1 MIRKSRRGVVDFPL
15 LRGYIRTAM
24 TNLLESIG
32 QYVMEALTSAGRG
45 AELLRSIFMQLP
57 HTWKMRGEIIE
68 QMHIVAVGSLPLVIV
83 TSVFVGAVTAVQAV
97 YQMQAYVPMKFLG
110 TVISKSVFIE
120 LGPVLMALVVGSRLC
135 ANYAAEL
142 GTMKV
147 TEQLDAMSIMAIDPV
162 RYLAMPR
169 FLAAVLMIPV
179 ITIFCDTIAIFGGY
193 AASVLTMD
201 VTSTTFIEGLRM
213 FYETTDLVG
222 GLIKSL
228 IFGGIIAMS
237 GIYFGFN
244 TRGGAEGVGRATM
257 TAVVGSCLSV
267 LVADYL
273 LAIVLFQIIFQK

>member
-1 MIRKSRRGVVDFPL
+1 MTTLIENIGRNVYNGFASAGKGVIL
-15 LRGYIRTAM
+15 LRAILIATLQA
-24 TNLLESIG
+24 
-32 QYVMEALTSAGRG
+32 
-45 AELLRSIFMQLP
+45 
-57 HTWKMRGEIIE
+57 WKMRREILE
-68 QMHIVAVGSLPLVIV
+68 QMHVVLVGSMPLVIV

-135 ANYAAEL
+135 AFYAAEL

-162 RYLAMPR
+162 SYLAMPR
-169 FLAAVLMIPV
+169 FWAAVLMIPMV
-179 ITIFCDTIAIFGGY
+179 TIFCDVIAIIGGY
-193 AASVLTMD
+193 LASVVTLD
-201 VTSTTFIEGLRM
+201 VSSGVFIEGLQM
-213 FYETTDLVG
+213 FYKHTDILG
-222 GLIKSL
+222 GLIKSFV
-228 IFGGIIAMS
+228 FGAIIALS

-244 TRGGAEGVGRATM
+244 TQGGAEGVGRATM

-273 LAIVLFQIIFQK
+273 LAIVLFQIIFEK

>member
-1 MIRKSRRGVVDFPL
+1 M
-15 LRGYIRTAM
+15 TAI
-24 TNLLESIG
+24 LASIG
-32 QYVMEALTSAGRG
+32 RVVNDGLSGAGRG
-45 AELLRSIFMQLP
+45 LLLLRAIILQTP
-57 HTWKMRGEIIE
+57 HAWRMRREILE
-68 QMHIVAVGSLPLVIV
+68 QMQVVAIGSLPLVIV
-83 TSVFVGAVTAVQAV
+83 TSIFVGAVTAVQAV

-147 TEQLDAMSIMAIDPV
+147 TEQLDAMTIMAIDPT

-169 FLAAVLMIPV
+169 FLASLLMIPV
-179 ITIFCDTIAIFGGY
+179 VTIFCDAIAIIGGY
-193 AASVLTMD
+193 VASVMTLD
-201 VTSTTFIEGLRM
+201 VSSGVFIEGLQM
-213 FYETTDLVG
+213 FYKHSDLLG
-222 GLIKSL
+222 GLIKSFV
-228 IFGGIIAMS
+228 FGGIIAMS

-244 TRGGAEGVGRATM
+244 TKGGAEGVGRATM

-273 LAIVLFQIIFQK
+273 LAIVLFQIVFEKT

>member
-1 MIRKSRRGVVDFPL
+1 
-15 LRGYIRTAM
+15 M

-201 VTSTTFIEGLRM
+201 VTSATFIEGLRM

>member
-1 MIRKSRRGVVDFPL
+1 MGAGSVDFP
-15 LRGYIRTAM
+15 GPAVYIRLIMTALIA
-24 TNLLESIG
+24 NLGREVLKNLS
-32 QYVMEALTSAGRG
+32 SAGRG
-45 AELLRSIFMQLP
+45 VLLFRSIVLQLH
-57 HTWKMRGEIIE
+57 HTWRLRREVVA
-68 QMHIVAVGSLPLVIV
+68 QMHVVAVGSLPLVIV

-147 TEQLDAMSIMAIDPV
+147 TEQLDAMNIMAIDPV
-162 RYLAMPR
+162 RYLAVPR
-169 FLAAVLMIPV
+169 FVAAVLMIPV
-179 ITIFCDTIAIFGGY
+179 ITIFCDAIAVFGGY
-193 AASVLTMD
+193 VASVLTLD
-201 VTSTTFIEGLRM
+201 VTSGTFIEGLRM
-213 FYETTDLVG
+213 FFKMTDLTG
-222 GLIKSL
+222 GLIKSI

-237 GIYFGFN
+237 GIYFGFA
-244 TRGGAEGVGRATM
+244 TEGGAEGVGQATM

-273 LAIVLFQIIFQK
+273 LAIILFQIIFGN